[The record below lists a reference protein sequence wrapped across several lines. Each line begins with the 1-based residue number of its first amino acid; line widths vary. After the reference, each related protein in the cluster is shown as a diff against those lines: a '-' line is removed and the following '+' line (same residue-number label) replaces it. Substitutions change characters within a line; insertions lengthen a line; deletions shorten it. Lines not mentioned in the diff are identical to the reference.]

1 MKTPLKLNTQK
12 LGFEENLP
20 KFHQTKT
27 HNLGS
32 FKQVSSNSL
41 PKKTLD

>member
-12 LGFEENLP
+12 FEENLP

-32 FKQVSSNSL
+32 FKQVSSNPL

>member
-1 MKTPLKLNTQK
+1 MKTPLKLNSQK

-27 HNLGS
+27 HSLGS
-32 FKQVSSNSL
+32 FKQVPSNPS
-41 PKKTLD
+41 PKKTLY